1 MLVEEKIINQTI
13 QLFQAK
19 GLKFTL
25 DELASELRIS
35 KKTIYQ
41 YFPSKE
47 AILNE
52 VVEYGF
58 RRIQAKKTAILT
70 SELTTVERL
79 KRVLIAMP
87 NEYEQI
93 DFSSLKGL
101 EKIYPQVA
109 KNLQA
114 HFESD
119 WEPIFALIEQ
129 GIDEEVIRPVKL
141 VVLKMTLTA
150 AFNYFLSTNDL
161 ESSGL
166 TYREALQELVEVVMH
181 GLVTNE

>member
-1 MLVEEKIINQTI
+1 MLLEEKIVRQTI
-13 QLFQAK
+13 QLFQEK

-52 VVEYGF
+52 VVEFGF
-58 RRIQAKKTAILT
+58 GNIQAKKAAILE
-70 SELTTVERL
+70 SDLNTVDKL
-79 KRVLIAMP
+79 KTVLIAMP

-93 DFSSLKGL
+93 DFSALKDL
-101 EKIYPQVA
+101 ETTYPQVA
-109 KNLQA
+109 QNLQE
-114 HFESD
+114 HFEAD

-129 GIDEEVIRPVKL
+129 GIYEESIRPVNL
-141 VVLKMTLTA
+141 VVLKMTLTS
-150 AFNYFLSTNDL
+150 AFNYFLATDDL
-161 ESSGL
+161 EETGL
-166 TYREALQELVEVVMH
+166 TYREALREMVDIILH
-181 GLVTNE
+181 GLILSH

>member
-58 RRIQAKKTAILT
+58 W
-70 SELTTVERL
+70 
-79 KRVLIAMP
+79 P
-87 NEYEQI
+87 N
-93 DFSSLKGL
+93 
-101 EKIYPQVA
+101 
-109 KNLQA
+109 
-114 HFESD
+114 
-119 WEPIFALIEQ
+119 
-129 GIDEEVIRPVKL
+129 
-141 VVLKMTLTA
+141 
-150 AFNYFLSTNDL
+150 
-161 ESSGL
+161 
-166 TYREALQELVEVVMH
+166 
-181 GLVTNE
+181 